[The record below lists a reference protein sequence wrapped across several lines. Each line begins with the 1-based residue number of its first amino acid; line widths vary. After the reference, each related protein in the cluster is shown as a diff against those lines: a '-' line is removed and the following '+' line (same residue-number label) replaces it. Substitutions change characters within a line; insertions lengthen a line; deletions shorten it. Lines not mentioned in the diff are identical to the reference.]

1 MLKDVTAAADVV
13 DRLLKDD
20 EPVQGA
26 ADFGDRFFEDLIDA
40 LAMTSSKSAGGG
52 MAASKAFFEQRL
64 TIIDEQQTLWNQMHS
79 VTDQLSREEKL
90 TITRAFVAFEMAAFD
105 GFKEAIA
112 DVDLPDLVVET
123 VGPVHLKDA
132 RAPLVYYLAGWL
144 LFTLFRLKSEDPF
157 YAMYVSHNNISRGE
171 AEEAKMPLG
180 ITLRRPATKGVFLAS
195 PPLFDFV
202 WAVEATYAKLLTT
215 ANLVAYEGALVT
227 KVNKLLSKDPAVAQC
242 FRATITDDMK
252 AAIATS
258 SAEPPVAEVM
268 QRLLDKYARMRGRD
282 LVGKLMSN
290 LRSAA
295 FAANTHRGGL
305 AAAATHAKKKSR
317 AGERHD
323 AGEDELDVGDVAQIY
338 ADLEAEEE
346 SLDAEALQ

>member
-20 EPVQGA
+20 EPVQRA

-132 RAPLVYYLAGWL
+132 RAPLVY
-144 LFTLFRLKSEDPF
+144 
-157 YAMYVSHNNISRGE
+157 
-171 AEEAKMPLG
+171 
-180 ITLRRPATKGVFLAS
+180 
-195 PPLFDFV
+195 
-202 WAVEATYAKLLTT
+202 
-215 ANLVAYEGALVT
+215 
-227 KVNKLLSKDPAVAQC
+227 
-242 FRATITDDMK
+242 
-252 AAIATS
+252 
-258 SAEPPVAEVM
+258 
-268 QRLLDKYARMRGRD
+268 
-282 LVGKLMSN
+282 
-290 LRSAA
+290 
-295 FAANTHRGGL
+295 
-305 AAAATHAKKKSR
+305 
-317 AGERHD
+317 
-323 AGEDELDVGDVAQIY
+323 
-338 ADLEAEEE
+338 
-346 SLDAEALQ
+346 

>member
-1 MLKDVTAAADVV
+1 MTSRSRA
-13 DRLLKDD
+13 RRTS
-20 EPVQGA
+20 
-26 ADFGDRFFEDLIDA
+26 DRFFEDLIDA

-64 TIIDEQQTLWNQMHS
+64 AIIGEQQTLWNQMHS
-79 VTDQLSREEKL
+79 VTDQLSREKL

-112 DVDLPDLVVET
+112 DVDLPDL
-123 VGPVHLKDA
+123 A
-132 RAPLVYYLAGWL
+132 RPK
-144 LFTLFRLKSEDPF
+144 R
-157 YAMYVSHNNISRGE
+157 
-171 AEEAKMPLG
+171 
-180 ITLRRPATKGVFLAS
+180 
-195 PPLFDFV
+195 
-202 WAVEATYAKLLTT
+202 
-215 ANLVAYEGALVT
+215 
-227 KVNKLLSKDPAVAQC
+227 
-242 FRATITDDMK
+242 
-252 AAIATS
+252 
-258 SAEPPVAEVM
+258 AEPPVAEVM
-268 QRLLDKYARMRGRD
+268 RAC
-282 LVGKLMSN
+282 STT
-290 LRSAA
+290 

>member
-20 EPVQGA
+20 EPVQRA

-112 DVDLPDLVVET
+112 NVDLPDLVVET

-144 LFTLFRLKSEDPF
+144 LSTLFRLKSEDPF

-227 KVNKLLSKDPAVAQC
+227 KVNKLLSKDPAVKPNGSPSHNMVTTLVNFTKGYGKEKVYTVVESEYAS
-242 FRATITDDMK
+242 MK
-252 AAIATS
+252 HQHSIA
-258 SAEPPVAEVM
+258 
-268 QRLLDKYARMRGRD
+268 
-282 LVGKLMSN
+282 
-290 LRSAA
+290 
-295 FAANTHRGGL
+295 
-305 AAAATHAKKKSR
+305 
-317 AGERHD
+317 
-323 AGEDELDVGDVAQIY
+323 
-338 ADLEAEEE
+338 
-346 SLDAEALQ
+346 

>member
-1 MLKDVTAAADVV
+1 
-13 DRLLKDD
+13 
-20 EPVQGA
+20 
-26 ADFGDRFFEDLIDA
+26 
-40 LAMTSSKSAGGG
+40 MTSSKSAGGG

-64 TIIDEQQTLWNQMHS
+64 AIIDEQQTLWNQMHS

-123 VGPVHLKDA
+123 
-132 RAPLVYYLAGWL
+132 
-144 LFTLFRLKSEDPF
+144 
-157 YAMYVSHNNISRGE
+157 
-171 AEEAKMPLG
+171 
-180 ITLRRPATKGVFLAS
+180 
-195 PPLFDFV
+195 
-202 WAVEATYAKLLTT
+202 
-215 ANLVAYEGALVT
+215 
-227 KVNKLLSKDPAVAQC
+227 
-242 FRATITDDMK
+242 

-305 AAAATHAKKKSR
+305 AAAATRAKKKSR